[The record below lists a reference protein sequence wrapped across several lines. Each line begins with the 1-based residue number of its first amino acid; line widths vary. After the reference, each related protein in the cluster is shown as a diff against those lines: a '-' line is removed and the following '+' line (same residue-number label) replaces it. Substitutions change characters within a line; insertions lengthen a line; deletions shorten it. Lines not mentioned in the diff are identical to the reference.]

1 MNIPNPKP
9 MVLWMKLAP
18 AARKIMKRRFYA
30 LTLVVAMLA
39 MTLVGCGSDTTTT
52 NTQKEEQSVEQQEP
66 IEEIIDADGTF
77 EIKYVFVA

>member
-1 MNIPNPKP
+1 
-9 MVLWMKLAP
+9 
-18 AARKIMKRRFYA
+18 MKRRFYA

-77 EIKYVFVA
+77 EIKYILPYLTENFNCKNKRIYRWGT